1 MGISYAEVL
10 IALVLTLLAG
20 LLLLGASGDAQ
31 TIHTYVKERN
41 VASSIMYEQLYNAP
55 WYSETATSFVVHS
68 GNVDYGVTRSVSLGC
83 SSLGASAEQISNCES
98 NFKETTVT
106 VHWKDHS
113 ITGTRVSRLLP

>member
-10 IALVLTLLAG
+10 IALVLALLAG
-20 LLLLGASGDAQ
+20 LLLLGATGDAQ

-55 WYSETATSFVVHS
+55 WYSETATNFVVHGS
-68 GNVDYGVTRSVSLGC
+68 DVDYDVRRTVSRGC

>member
-55 WYSETATSFVVHS
+55 WYSETATSSWFTVVTWTTALLEACRWAVPVLVLQHS
-68 GNVDYGVTRSVSLGC
+68 KFLIVKVTSKKLR
-83 SSLGASAEQISNCES
+83 
-98 NFKETTVT
+98 
-106 VHWKDHS
+106 
-113 ITGTRVSRLLP
+113 

>member
-41 VASSIMYEQLYNAP
+41 VASSIMYEQRIIPIIILKVFFILYFL
-55 WYSETATSFVVHS
+55 YIYIFFLL
-68 GNVDYGVTRSVSLGC
+68 SL
-83 SSLGASAEQISNCES
+83 
-98 NFKETTVT
+98 
-106 VHWKDHS
+106 D
-113 ITGTRVSRLLP
+113 

>member
-83 SSLGASAEQISNCES
+83 SSLVLQHSKFLIV
-98 NFKETTVT
+98 KVT
-106 VHWKDHS
+106 SKKL
-113 ITGTRVSRLLP
+113 R